1 MPNSFLERSITDGEG
16 AEAQKDHGKI
26 REDES
31 QKRQKKSGDDDYYS
45 LNHFFGFSFVNL
57 GMLVW
62 LLRTGNDIYKAPS
75 PVADTY

>member
-1 MPNSFLERSITDGEG
+1 M
-16 AEAQKDHGKI
+16 KI
-26 REDES
+26 NWQMTCNVIKKCVAYGQHS
-31 QKRQKKSGDDDYYS
+31 VTSRQKKSGDDDYYS

-75 PVADTY
+75 PVAGTY